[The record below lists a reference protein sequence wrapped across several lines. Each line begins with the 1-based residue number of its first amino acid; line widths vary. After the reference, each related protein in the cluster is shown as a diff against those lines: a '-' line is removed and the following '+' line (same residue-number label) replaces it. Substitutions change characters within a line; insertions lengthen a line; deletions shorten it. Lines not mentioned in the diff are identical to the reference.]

1 MNGLTIFI
9 LLFSIIVSINADN
22 DVTVGNSCA
31 TDGCVAGLY
40 CSNEVCT
47 QCNYAVGGGSQTC
60 SAGSHV
66 SATCAAGSTSDGS
79 ACTACTA
86 ITGSVLGSYSTEANV
101 ASCTNRVACTGN
113 GYYTSASTTSVGNCN
128 DCSGAHTGNKYV
140 STVCLNNADTQYTD
154 FTTCD
159 AGSKVTVVGTKG
171 SATATGS
178 NPTCVACTG
187 GTNYNTDDN
196 EWDTVSSCTACTQ
209 PGTGKYVSAACTAST
224 NTVLADAGNCD
235 AGTRVQTATVVG
247 SISSAGSNIVCE
259 ACTVGTNYDDTDD
272 KTSVGTCTACGGAV
286 ANKYVSTI
294 CSASANTQY
303 TDCTSS
309 ETNKYTSTVCAAGS
323 ATATGTDT
331 VFTDCGQCAA
341 GNYVS
346 TICDAGSDSAT
357 GTATQCTACTVGTN
371 FMASASTNHG
381 SATTSCTA
389 CTASEA
395 NKYVSTSCTTTT
407 DTIFTACG
415 NCAAGKYVS
424 TTCDTGSADTTGTAT
439 VCTDCTVGSTYTDAA
454 STNHGSAT
462 TSCTVCTNCAAGKY
476 TATVCIA
483 TADTVCTICA
493 AHTYKDAAD
502 TAANTVTT
510 CTNCPSGTENT
521 DAATSEGNHDAAAD
535 CSVCTSS
542 KYSVSGSACVGC
554 PVGTSMAAHASDGA
568 AYDGSNA
575 GEHDSIIDCII
586 CAAHSYQDTA
596 GSASCDSCAA
606 GKDLVNTYG
615 GQACDEENVGSCTDG
630 TSTTKTACETAGE
643 TWTAAC
649 DATNGASGSDAA
661 TDCTDCSAGKYGP
674 GNVECAD
681 CVLSNTATFETDTGL
696 ATNDECAA
704 ATCDTGYV
712 LSGTTPDRCN
722 DCDTGYSVS
731 GNACQCAV
739 DYHVQNNECV
749 ECATGTWR
757 NAGDVFSGNDTE
769 CNSGGNTANKDD
781 VPDSQGIEALEPD
794 SKYMQKVV
802 YSLGGSLHRNKYGYL
817 VDNNGLLLIG
827 EGKSSDVNAKHHL
840 HVPSRYNDVYF
851 DGNGKIWVVELN
863 GAVYTN
869 IGTIKLARFENT
881 YGLNKFQ
888 SITSHCIP
896 EDNEFGFML
905 GSWCSDTWLDG
916 LKVDYMDVSLVS
928 GPGIVGNPLE
938 QGFGRIIKGKEHQV
952 SSFLRGQF
960 YKNKT
965 PGWSIKIDGRG
976 YFQYRYIVEKLTSD
990 QTRYDQG
997 GTGDGSYN
1005 SGYFTGST
1013 RI

>member
-1 MNGLTIFI
+1 MNGLTIFF
-9 LLFSIIVSINADN
+9 LLFSMMVSINAEN
-22 DVTVGNSCA
+22 DVNAGNSCA

-40 CSNEVCT
+40 CSNQVCI
-47 QCNYAVGGGSQTC
+47 QCNYDVDGGSQTC
-60 SAGSHV
+60 AAGNHV

-86 ITGSVLGSYSTEANV
+86 ITGSVLGSYSTVANV
-101 ASCTNRVACTGN
+101 ASCTDRAACTGN
-113 GYYTSASTTSVGNCN
+113 GYYTGASTTAAGSCN
-128 DCSGAHTGNKYV
+128 ACSGAHTGNKYV
-140 STVCLNNADTQYTD
+140 STVCLKNADTAYTD

-171 SATATGS
+171 SAISTGG

-187 GTNYNTDDN
+187 GTNYNTADN
-196 EWDTVSSCTACTQ
+196 EWDSISSCTACTQ
-209 PGTGKYVSAACTAST
+209 PGTGKYVSTACTAST

-235 AGTRVQTATVVG
+235 AGTRVKTATVVG

-272 KTSVGTCTACGGAV
+272 KTSVATCTACGGAV

-309 ETNKYTSTVCAAGS
+309 ETNKYSSTVCAAGS

-341 GNYVS
+341 GKYVS
-346 TICDAGSDSAT
+346 SVCAAGSDSAT
-357 GTATQCTACTVGTN
+357 GTATA
-371 FMASASTNHG
+371 
-381 SATTSCTA
+381 
-389 CTASEA
+389 
-395 NKYVSTSCTTTT
+395 
-407 DTIFTACG
+407 
-415 NCAAGKYVS
+415 
-424 TTCDTGSADTTGTAT
+424 
-439 VCTDCTVGSTYTDAA
+439 CTDCTAGTNYNDAA
-454 STNHGSAT
+454 STNHGAAT
-462 TSCTVCTNCAAGKY
+462 TTCTACTNCVAGKY
-476 TATVCIA
+476 TATACIA

-502 TAANTVTT
+502 TTAHTVTT
-510 CTNCPSGTENT
+510 CTNCPAGTDNT
-521 DAATSEGNHDAAAD
+521 DAATAEGNHDAAAD
-535 CSVCTSS
+535 CSVCASS
-542 KYSVSGSACVGC
+542 KYSVAGSACVGC
-554 PVGTSMAAHASDGA
+554 PKGTSMAAHASDGA

-575 GEHDSIIDCII
+575 GEHDSIIDCLI

-606 GKDLVNTYG
+606 GKDLVNVYG
-615 GQACDEENVGSCTDG
+615 GQSCDEENVGSCTDG

-649 DATNGASGSDAA
+649 DATNGASGSDFA

-674 GNVECAD
+674 GNVACAD
-681 CVLSNTATFETDTGL
+681 CVLSNTATFGTGTGL

-712 LSGTTPDRCN
+712 LSGTTCN

-731 GNACQCAV
+731 GNACQCAI
-739 DYHVQNNECV
+739 DYHVQSNECV

-757 NAGDVFSGNDTE
+757 NAGDVFSGADTE
-769 CNSGGNTANKDD
+769 CNSGGNTANRDD

-863 GAVYTN
+863 GAVYTD

-881 YGLNKFQ
+881 NGLNKFQ

-938 QGFGRIIKGKEHQV
+938 QGFGRIIKGKEHQI

-960 YKNKT
+960 YKNKV

-976 YFQYRYIVEKLTSD
+976 YFQYRYIVEKLTSE